1 MVAISEARCPD
12 YPRFVYSA
20 LLLIFSCVVTFYAI
34 IEQKTNF
41 WHSVPGWAALLLFL
55 LLLFWLG
62 LMEGLQVR
70 PVSPSARSDQ
80 TDHVFRWR
88 WWS

>member
-41 WHSVPGWAALLLFL
+41 WHSIPGWAALLLFL
-55 LLLFWLG
+55 FLLFWLA
-62 LMEGLQVR
+62 LMEGLQVTLGQ
-70 PVSPSARSDQ
+70 S
-80 TDHVFRWR
+80 RWGLT
-88 WWS
+88 W